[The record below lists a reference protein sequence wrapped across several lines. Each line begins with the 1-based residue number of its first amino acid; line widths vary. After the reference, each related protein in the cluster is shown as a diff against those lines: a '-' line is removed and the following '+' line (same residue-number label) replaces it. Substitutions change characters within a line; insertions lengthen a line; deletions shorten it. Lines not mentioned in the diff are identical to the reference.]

1 MLPRFLSRKRKCY
14 GDYERKQILEAVED
28 IDPDT
33 FATSEELDAAKAQI
47 GALQKQI
54 DDNDGDDDQT
64 AAFAK
69 AGLGLGVTGFVFGA
83 AALAV
88 ALTKK
93 HAVVAKP
100 SVKVSEATV
109 VGGV

>member
-1 MLPRFLSRKRKCY
+1 
-14 GDYERKQILEAVED
+14 
-28 IDPDT
+28 
-33 FATSEELDAAKAQI
+33 
-47 GALQKQI
+47 
-54 DDNDGDDDQT
+54 
-64 AAFAK
+64 
-69 AGLGLGVTGFVFGA
+69 
-83 AALAV
+83 V

>member
-1 MLPRFLSRKRKCY
+1 MLRRLRAEA
-14 GDYERKQILEAVED
+14 GLEAVEE
-28 IDPDT
+28 IDPNT

-100 SVKVSEATV
+100 SVKVSEGTV
-109 VGGV
+109 AGGV

>member
-83 AALAV
+83 APPSSPAPAALAFSKQ
-88 ALTKK
+88 ARSCRLNGT
-93 HAVVAKP
+93 
-100 SVKVSEATV
+100 
-109 VGGV
+109 